1 MDGAPELIGQWD
13 VTPTRTP
20 WERKALP
27 SKKLAGT
34 IPKGAFLFAVVI
46 PCAIAQSSAAPA
58 AQELIAIAE
67 RGILLNE
74 YDQAAWHASDAAQTA
89 NPKTVEGQHYIA
101 KKENGKW
108 NVVFGKLT
116 ADKNLFEIHYEAVQ
130 QAKPQEFRVTEETVQ
145 RADSG
150 FYLFAA
156 RAIELTQH
164 DFQGVNRPYNMAVLP
179 APQDQLYVY
188 VYPAQTKPRIYP
200 LGGDVRYLISPDGNK
215 IIDRRQMHKSILESP
230 PLDKGKKPVA
240 GFHTHVLSDL
250 PEDTDVFHVLTQD
263 PRVPEL
269 VGTPHFIY
277 KVLVDGTIT
286 IEKSKK

>member
-1 MDGAPELIGQWD
+1 L
-13 VTPTRTP
+13 RTKNLAEP
-20 WERKALP
+20 VLRIAL
-27 SKKLAGT
+27 
-34 IPKGAFLFAVVI
+34 LFAVGI
-46 PCAIAQSSAAPA
+46 PCAFAQTTSAPT
-58 AQELIAIAE
+58 AQELTAITE

-74 YDQAAWHASDAAQTA
+74 YDQAAWHASDTVQTA

-116 ADKNLFEIHYEAVQ
+116 PDRTLFEIHYEAVQ
-130 QAKPQEFRVTEETVQ
+130 QTKPQEFRVSEEFAQ
-145 RADSG
+145 RADDG

-156 RAIELTQH
+156 RAIEVAQH
-164 DFQGVNRPYNMAVLP
+164 DLQGVNRPYNMAVLP

-200 LGGDVRYLISPDGNK
+200 LGGDVRYLISADGNK
-215 IIDRRQMHKSILESP
+215 IVEKRQMHKSILEP
-230 PLDKGKKPVA
+230 PQLDKGKKLAP

-277 KVLVDGTIT
+277 KVLFDGTIT
-286 IEKSKK
+286 VDKVKK

>member
-1 MDGAPELIGQWD
+1 L
-13 VTPTRTP
+13 RT
-20 WERKALP
+20 KTFAQ
-27 SKKLAGT
+27 T
-34 IPKGAFLFAVVI
+34 ILSGLLL
-46 PCAIAQSSAAPA
+46 SAAAAPRA
-58 AQELIAIAE
+58 FAQNAAMPSAQELIAITD

-89 NPKTVEGQHYIA
+89 NPKTIDGQYYIA

-130 QAKPQEFRVTEETVQ
+130 QANPQEFRVTEETVQ

-156 RAIELTQH
+156 RAIELAQH
-164 DFQGVNRPYNMAVLP
+164 DFQGVNRPYNLAVLP

-215 IIDRRQMHKSILESP
+215 IIERRPIHKSILESP
-230 PLDKGKKPVA
+230 PLEKGKKLAA

-286 IEKSKK
+286 VDKVKK

>member
-1 MDGAPELIGQWD
+1 M
-13 VTPTRTP
+13 RTKILVEP
-20 WERKALP
+20 VLEALLL
-27 SKKLAGT
+27 LAVAV
-34 IPKGAFLFAVVI
+34 PGAF
-46 PCAIAQSSAAPA
+46 AQPVSAPTV
-58 AQELIAIAE
+58 QELTAITE

-74 YDQAAWHASDAAQTA
+74 YYRAAWHASDAVQTA

-130 QAKPQEFRVTEETVQ
+130 QAKPQEFRVSEETSQ

-156 RAIELTQH
+156 RAIELAQH

-179 APQDQLYVY
+179 ALQDQLYVY
-188 VYPAQTKPRIYP
+188 IYPGQTKPRIYP
-200 LGGDVRYLISPDGNK
+200 LGGDVRYLISANGNK
-215 IIDRRQMHKSILESP
+215 IVERRQMHKSIIEPP
-230 PLDKGKKPVA
+230 PLDKGKKLAA

-250 PEDTDVFHVLTQD
+250 PEDTDVFHVLTQY

-286 IEKSKK
+286 VDKVKK